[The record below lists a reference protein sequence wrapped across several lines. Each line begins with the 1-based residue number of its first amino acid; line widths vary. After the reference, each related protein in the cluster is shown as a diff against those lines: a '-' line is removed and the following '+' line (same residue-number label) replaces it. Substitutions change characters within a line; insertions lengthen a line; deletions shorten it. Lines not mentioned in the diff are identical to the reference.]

1 MINPCFDDNFFNKE
15 TITNHKQRTDRSG
28 IIENRDG
35 STMYVA
41 ETITIHTDEEDEV
54 SNNKTYPQEL
64 LHALKISWP
73 FLLVVI
79 AAVFGFFQLT
89 QSRIDTQMAEV
100 RAQLLEARKDASSDN
115 AALRSNMNEGLNR
128 IADKLSDIDKTLTA
142 IQIEQATQ
150 KAQSDQKDK

>member
-1 MINPCFDDNFFNKE
+1 MITPCLDDDFFFQEPKHKYRQLNATTGILE
-15 TITNHKQRTDRSG
+15 NHNGNTMLFAEA
-28 IIENRDG
+28 IIIDL
-35 STMYVA
+35 
-41 ETITIHTDEEDEV
+41 EEDEV

-73 FLLVVI
+73 FLLLVI
-79 AAVFGFFQLT
+79 AAVFAFFQFT

-100 RAQLLEARKDASSDN
+100 RTQLLEARKDASSDN

-142 IQIEQATQ
+142 IQVEQATQ
-150 KAQSDQKDK
+150 KAQSEQNDK